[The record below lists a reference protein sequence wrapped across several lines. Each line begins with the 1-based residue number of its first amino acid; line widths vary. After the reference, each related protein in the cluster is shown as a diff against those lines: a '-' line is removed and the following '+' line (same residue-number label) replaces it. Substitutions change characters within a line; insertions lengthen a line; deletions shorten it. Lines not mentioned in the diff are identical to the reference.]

1 MVSVCYFIGY
11 FYSILPL
18 DENFVDVIIVHIIY
32 CNVQYPENI
41 SLNYY
46 KDHAM
51 VVSLLKSETTDHEP
65 SSKTNKVAN
74 ETFDPH
80 TTKWSDVNLFKF
92 GVLIT
97 VSSTVENAI
106 FYPYVSFVGLQLV
119 LFCLFVLNI

>member
-1 MVSVCYFIGY
+1 
-11 FYSILPL
+11 
-18 DENFVDVIIVHIIY
+18 
-32 CNVQYPENI
+32 
-41 SLNYY
+41 
-46 KDHAM
+46 M
-51 VVSLLKSETTDHEP
+51 VVSLLKSETTDHES

-74 ETFDPH
+74 EPFDPH

-106 FYPYVSFVGLQLV
+106 FYPYVSFVALQLV